1 MKNYKNMLLNML
13 LDKYERSSLY
23 KGENTVNVSIALKF
37 TKDTLPDYYNE
48 YKYELKDE
56 INSQCMFLSEKG
68 FISIRWKKYQEGN
81 IIEKIEL
88 NTELLDEVYDEL
100 NRTKKSSMEQNAID
114 IIEPYAENDNILGIF
129 AADMLSKLKAKS
141 SIKKYFDIEDTKT
154 IKDVLRAL
162 QAILKLDTE
171 TPKRVLSIHLFND
184 SKRLEAIENK
194 IIKILTD
201 YGNFEPDL
209 DILSEF
215 NVVSN
220 PGFVY
225 LKGKGIFKI
234 NEGEIDLEALSGELA
249 LGNYLINNLQ
259 VKKLKVQRILTIE
272 NLTSFHTYNPK
283 DELVIYLGGYHNTLR
298 REFLKKLYDYNS
310 SIEFY
315 HWGDI
320 DLGGFRILN
329 HLRKKTGIPFKSYL
343 MDVETLKKYIEYG
356 KPIENKA
363 YLDSL
368 RELINKEEYEEFKEV
383 IEFMVEN
390 KVRLEQEVIS

>member
-1 MKNYKNMLLNML
+1 ML

-23 KGENTVNVSIALKF
+23 KGENTVNVSISVKF
-37 TKDTLPDYYNE
+37 TKETLPDYYNE

-56 INSQCMFLSEKG
+56 INSQCLYLSEKG
-68 FISIRWKKYQEGN
+68 FINIRWKKYQEGN

-88 NTELLDEVYDEL
+88 NTEFLNEIYSEL
-100 NRTKKSSMEQNAID
+100 GRTKKSSMEQGAIQ
-114 IIEPYAENDNILGIF
+114 IIEPYIENDNLLGTF
-129 AADMLSKLKAKS
+129 ASDMVEKLKAKN
-141 SIKKYFDIEDTKT
+141 SIKKYFDIEDVKT
-154 IKDVLRAL
+154 IKDVLEAL
-162 QAILKLDTE
+162 KGILSLQTE

-184 SKRLEAIENK
+184 SKRLEALENK
-194 IIKILTD
+194 VTRILID
-201 YGNFEPDL
+201 YGSFDPDL

-225 LKGKGIFKI
+225 LKGKGILKF
-234 NEGEIDLEALSGELA
+234 NNGEIDLEALAGEIA
-249 LGNYLINNLQ
+249 LGTYLINNLE
-259 VKKLKVQRILTIE
+259 VKKLDVQRILTIE
-272 NLTSFHTYNPK
+272 NLTSFHTYKPK
-283 DELVIYLGGYHNTLR
+283 AELVIYLGGYHNSIR
-298 REFLKKLYDYNS
+298 REFLKKLYEYNS
-310 SIEFY
+310 AVEFY

-320 DLGGFRILN
+320 DLGGVRILN

-343 MDVETLKKYIEYG
+343 MDVETLKKYIEFG

-368 RELINKEEYEEFKEV
+368 RELISKEEYEEFRETV
-383 IEFMVEN
+383 EFMVSK